1 MTNKS
6 KIRNEQNI
14 PTIETPFTRIKS
26 VWLFNRSKIREIPYT
41 KDLFQESL
49 IIYLIPILLMGAAVF
64 LSILP
69 TQGINPVSFI
79 LIPIQFMIDE
89 LLSLFTFL
97 LVLYVCMKLIL
108 PGFPS
113 NSHANLEMVFTSFSY
128 VYLIR
133 IIGILGLLLF
143 QILQFLDGTLLVLF
157 YNLYLIVIT
166 VYMIYFV
173 VISAFATRSL
183 TGKSLVISL
192 IVGFALFF
200 SIIAFRFLLAVL
212 L

>member
-1 MTNKS
+1 MVNKN
-6 KIRNEQNI
+6 KIRNEQDI

-26 VWLFNRSKIREIPYT
+26 VWLFNKTKIREIPYT

-49 IIYLIPILLMGAAVF
+49 IIYLIPILLMGAGVF

-69 TQGINPVSFI
+69 AQGINPVSFI

-89 LLSLFTFL
+89 LISLFSFL

-108 PGFPS
+108 PGFPN

-133 IIGILGLLLF
+133 IIGIFGFLLF
-143 QILQFLDGTLLVLF
+143 QFLQFLDGTLLVLF

-173 VISAFATRSL
+173 VVSAFATRSL
-183 TGKSLVISL
+183 TGKSLAVSL

-200 SIIAFRFLLAVL
+200 SIIAFRFLLAVF
-212 L
+212 